1 MLRKDYERQKELQM
15 MSLLASFQ
23 CVSEE
28 QPNDDPNPKPQGEV
42 LPQPSGVEG
51 LSIGKKR
58 TRDDSDDPGSARK
71 RKPSKLNPASA
82 HPFALSSKRLVCEES
97 IPALIRFIH
106 GSTCSKLKT
115 VKKFQL
121 YLARIIPEKNGNILK
136 VYIMGDWELISKS
149 IFCINFNSSMPNPRF
164 GQVWRNSGVGQ
175 MY

>member
-1 MLRKDYERQKELQM
+1 

-28 QPNDDPNPKPQGEV
+28 QPNDDLNPKPQGEV

-58 TRDDSDDPGSARK
+58 RRDESDDPGSARK
-71 RKPSKLNPASA
+71 RKPSKLNPANT
-82 HPFALSSKRLVCEES
+82 HLFALSSKRLVCEES
-97 IPALIRFIH
+97 IPALIRFVH

-149 IFCINFNSSMPNPRF
+149 IFCINFNSSMPNSRF

-175 MY
+175 MYRSRTSEW

>member
-1 MLRKDYERQKELQM
+1 MLRKEYERQKELQM

-42 LPQPSGVEG
+42 LPQPSRVEE

-58 TRDDSDDPGSARK
+58 RRDESDDPGSARK
-71 RKPSKLNPASA
+71 RKPSKLNPANT
-82 HPFALSSKRLVCEES
+82 HLFALSSKRFVCEES

-136 VYIMGDWELISKS
+136 VSIMGDWDLIS
-149 IFCINFNSSMPNPRF
+149 IFCINLNSSVPIPCI
-164 GQVWRNSGVGQ
+164 GQVWRNRGVGQ